1 MISSPDTPS
10 PSKGLRELA
19 DIPHY
24 GPTAV
29 LKLKKNWK
37 SVITRDM
44 ICLVAFC
51 SNYTFWRI
59 EKMKRLTI
67 FIIIVTCFTMICF
80 GQRRTR
86 ALVQKVI
93 QLTAPN
99 TTGKVPFETAL
110 SKERNVLAFNG
121 QTIDRSIIGQ
131 LAWAGQ
137 GIREAQQGQQTLP
150 PQEETPGI
158 ILYLATDEGLF
169 VYQPADNSLQQTIY
183 QDIRDA
189 LAAAV
194 GPMGSSIAGAGCT
207 FIITAPTRR
216 LGPHTNNSRISAYIE
231 TGQIAQNIQ
240 LQAVCLDLA
249 SGTISNFEAR
259 NIITACRMPR
269 NLEPLYLVCI
279 GYPATVTT
287 TETAGN
293 QTVTRPKRAAII
305 VPPANFQDE
314 ELFETLRALKA
325 ASVETVIASTT
336 IGIARGS
343 LGRSVETSM
352 LVNQLNVDD
361 YDAIIFIGGVGST
374 GYVFDLAA
382 LNLIRQAVELRKIVA
397 ATSNAPTILAN
408 AGVLNG
414 VKVTALFTE
423 APALQKVGAIY
434 TGTPVEDD
442 KKVITSRDPA
452 AAALFAR
459 TVADA
464 ITGR

>member
-1 MISSPDTPS
+1 
-10 PSKGLRELA
+10 
-19 DIPHY
+19 
-24 GPTAV
+24 
-29 LKLKKNWK
+29 
-37 SVITRDM
+37 
-44 ICLVAFC
+44 
-51 SNYTFWRI
+51 
-59 EKMKRLTI
+59 MKRLTI
-67 FIIIVTCFTMICF
+67 FIIIMTCFTMICL

-121 QTIDRSIIGQ
+121 QRIDRSMIGQ
-131 LAWAGQ
+131 LAWAAQ
-137 GIREAQQGQQTLP
+137 GTREAQQGQQVLLP
-150 PQEETPGI
+150 QQETSEI

-169 VYQPADNSLQQTIY
+169 AYQPAENSLQQTIY
-183 QDIRDA
+183 QDIRGA
-189 LAAAV
+189 IAAAV

-216 LGPHTNNSRISAYIE
+216 LGPRTNNNRISTYIE

-240 LQAVCLDLA
+240 LQAICLDLA

-259 NIITACRMPR
+259 NITNACRLPR
-269 NLEPLYLVCI
+269 NLEPLYLVCV
-279 GYPATVTT
+279 GYPSTVTT
-287 TETAGN
+287 TETTGN

-305 VPPANFQDE
+305 IPPANFQDQ
-314 ELFETLRALKA
+314 ELFETLRALNT
-325 ASVETVIASTT
+325 ASVETVVASTT
-336 IGIARGS
+336 IGIIRGS
-343 LGRSVETSM
+343 LGGSIEASM

-361 YDAIIFIGGVGST
+361 FDAIIFIGGVGSI
-374 GYVFDLAA
+374 GYVFDQAA
-382 LNLIRQAVELRKIVA
+382 LNVIRQAWEKRKIIA

-408 AGVLNG
+408 AGILKG
-414 VKVTALFTE
+414 VKVTGLFTE
-423 APALQKVGAIY
+423 AAALQKVGAVY
-434 TGTPVEDD
+434 TGTPVEENM
-442 KKVITSRDPA
+442 KVITSRDPE